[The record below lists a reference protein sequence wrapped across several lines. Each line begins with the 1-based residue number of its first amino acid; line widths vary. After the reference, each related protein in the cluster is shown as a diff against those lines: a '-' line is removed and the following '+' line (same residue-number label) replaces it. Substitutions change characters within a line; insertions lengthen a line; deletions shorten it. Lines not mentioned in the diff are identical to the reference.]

1 MSSRY
6 VFPSL
11 AVLCA
16 WLVSYGLCEGRWA
29 RESGEKKAGILFFQ
43 VLRNADHC
51 SLSSPS
57 HPLVFSF
64 SLMGTK
70 KLSRNGIYPGSLAA
84 QGNAC
89 VAEVPLES
97 LLRCHRASEPTDS
110 SWTSQ
115 SLMWGSIHLLNACVL
130 HTTSH
135 LLEDFITQRQDGDL
149 SRNGML

>member
-1 MSSRY
+1 MDC
-6 VFPSL
+6 V
-11 AVLCA
+11 
-16 WLVSYGLCEGRWA
+16 
-29 RESGEKKAGILFFQ
+29 KAGGHVNLVKKKLGFFSSKFCGT
-43 VLRNADHC
+43 RIIAP
-51 SLSSPS
+51 SPS

-115 SLMWGSIHLLNACVL
+115 SLMWGSIHLLDACVL

-135 LLEDFITQRQDGDL
+135 LLEDFTTQRQDGDL

>member
-130 HTTSH
+130 H
-135 LLEDFITQRQDGDL
+135 LLEDFTTQRQDGDL